1 MGAADRILRNSAW
14 LITGQVCARA
24 VNLAYTV
31 WLARTL
37 GIDAFGAY
45 SFVIV
50 SVQAGGVMS
59 DAGLSWLTVRE
70 VARGSWSSPFLFT
83 VFAVRAAC
91 SLVGYVGLLLV
102 LRALR
107 YSPDLIWLVLLGGL
121 TLLPAGFA
129 QVAEGVCQADER
141 MDVVAAL
148 QTLNMTLNAGLGS
161 AALLGGI
168 GLEGVV
174 LAWVGASTA
183 QSVAYAALLRR
194 RWTPFAGVRISD
206 ALSILRA
213 AAPFAGQAL
222 LTVVHFRAGPLT
234 VGWLRGERDLGIYA
248 AAYRVAEGLTLF
260 PTVVTM
266 ALFPGMARRHR
277 ESPEAL
283 GRPYLAAQ
291 RASAVILCPMAVVG
305 IIYAHECVDLLYSS
319 RYVLAG
325 VPFMLLMAGLVF
337 VFLHASTS
345 AVLLS
350 GPALGTVVRYTGLVA
365 GLSVGLNLA
374 FVPIAGATGAA
385 LANVLAQAATWLIFL
400 RLVLSRLPIAPRA
413 YLDALGKPAI
423 ALTVFAAVLAIG
435 KVWAPIVG
443 LVVAPAVYALAV
455 WRLGIVRPEEALL
468 VRQLLARVRQSLR
481 RRG

>member
-1 MGAADRILRNSAW
+1 L
-14 LITGQVCARA
+14 
-24 VNLAYTV
+24 
-31 WLARTL
+31 
-37 GIDAFGAY
+37 
-45 SFVIV
+45 
-50 SVQAGGVMS
+50 
-59 DAGLSWLTVRE
+59 LTVRE

-91 SLVGYVGLLLV
+91 SLVGYVSLLLV
-102 LRALR
+102 LRAFR

-148 QTLNMTLNAGLGS
+148 QTLNMALNAGLGS
-161 AALLGGI
+161 AALLGGV

-213 AAPFAGQAL
+213 TAPFAGQAL
-222 LTVVHFRAGPLT
+222 LTVV
-234 VGWLRGERDLGIYA
+234 
-248 AAYRVAEGLTLF
+248 TLF
-260 PTVVTM
+260 PSVVTM
-266 ALFPGMARRHR
+266 ALFPSMARRHR

-283 GRPYLAAQ
+283 GRPYLASQ

-319 RYVLAG
+319 RYALAG
-325 VPFMLLMAGLVF
+325 VPFMLLMAGHVF

-350 GPALGTVVRYTGLVA
+350 GPALGTVVRHTGLVA
-365 GLSVGLNLA
+365 GLSVALNLA

-385 LANVLAQAATWLIFL
+385 LANILAQAATWLIFL

-423 ALTVFAAVLAIG
+423 ALTVLAGVLAIG

-468 VRQLLARVRQSLR
+468 VRQLLARVRRSSR
-481 RRG
+481 RHG